1 MVSNSDQSR
10 SGDRENLPLESFI
23 ALQCFSDD
31 LAYIT
36 LCLQSLTELQELV
49 STCSSFLVED
59 GLSHDLSI
67 RHIYLLLD
75 IYVSHSEYCWEEIQV
90 TVTRW
95 QKTVE
100 ERTGIAM

>member
-1 MVSNSDQSR
+1 MVSNFDESR

-23 ALQCFSDD
+23 TLQYFSED

-36 LCLQSLTELQELV
+36 ECLQGLRELQELV
-49 STCSSFLVED
+49 STCSGFLVED

-75 IYVSHSEYCWEEIQV
+75 IYVCNSAQLWDEIRA
-90 TVTRW
+90 TVARL
-95 QKTVE
+95 QRTVE
-100 ERTGIAM
+100 ERAVNS